1 MILFPKEKIGVI
13 FFIRKKT
20 IPRGGV
26 RGGVWQKTI
35 KNTVFFRNPSLM
47 HTGGLTWNGDPIA
60 FTFENDSSRNRPR
73 FLHSYCQ
80 PRHQPRSDMM
90 GVGWGL
96 HWWSGTMLWFPVCH
110 SWKGPQGFYNNC
122 GSIAAPTVA
131 TPIHASKSKHA
142 SKVRFPDW
150 LQWRRLREMLC
161 FAVVFGSYG
170 TVWPGVVIMVC
181 YGDDCALVFRFQ
193 FKVMSLVPPVV
204 GLVGLA
210 WCTLHSGEVWR
221 RKWFARELGK

>member
-1 MILFPKEKIGVI
+1 
-13 FFIRKKT
+13 
-20 IPRGGV
+20 
-26 RGGVWQKTI
+26 
-35 KNTVFFRNPSLM
+35 
-47 HTGGLTWNGDPIA
+47 
-60 FTFENDSSRNRPR
+60 
-73 FLHSYCQ
+73 
-80 PRHQPRSDMM
+80 M

-181 YGDDCALVFRFQ
+181 YGDDCALMFQFQ
-193 FKVMSLVPPVV
+193 FKVVRLVPPVV
-204 GLVGLA
+204 GLVGPA
-210 WCTLHSGEVWR
+210 WCTMGWSGAGNDFKRAGKMKWSEVDNVGQIWKDKDGDVNDKPAGR
-221 RKWFARELGK
+221 WVTMMI